1 MYVAVSFLLLAD
13 DSRAKWEQNFPSHL
27 SETNEFQFTLFNR
40 LMADITIPISF
51 FLSFFFS
58 LQKSFVL
65 QTVAIDI
72 SGDYQEFP
80 K

>member
-40 LMADITIPISF
+40 LMADITIPNF
-51 FLSFFFS
+51 FLS
-58 LQKSFVL
+58 SFLSRKCFGL